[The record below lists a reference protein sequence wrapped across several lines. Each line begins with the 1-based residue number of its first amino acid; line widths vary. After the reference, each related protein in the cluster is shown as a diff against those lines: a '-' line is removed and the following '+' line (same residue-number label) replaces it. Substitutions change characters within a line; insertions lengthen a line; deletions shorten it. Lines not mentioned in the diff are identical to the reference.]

1 MTLKF
6 KILLSFSL
14 LLCFSSCN
22 NKNSNVSQLPTFDNI
37 ELNRGDLLL
46 CGDPNFGE
54 VNFSLSCRYDLRET
68 FNLGLT
74 LIHSFEYAEAEKV
87 FVSILD
93 NDPECLMAYWGTAMS
108 ILNHPL
114 SFKQNPK
121 SLKRGEELLKI
132 AKTLS
137 PNNEREMDYIDA
149 VSIYFKNWQNLDTQT
164 RKLNYESKM
173 EELYY
178 KYPDDVETAVFYSLS
193 ILATAD
199 LNDKTY
205 TKQKKSGE
213 ILEKLFL
220 SESVKTKDANQLT
233 ALIRPHLGRIIV
245 QDIISVNEEL
255 PIITLE
261 QPLEQLLNNSIQ
273 NDSSSNDVF
282 LEPKLIES
290 IVASVSIEKQNAE
303 ERGNP
308 AVMVVSP
315 KIRPWLSRILRQ
327 RLGNLSVLA
336 YTEIPED
343 QEIRV
348 IGRVGIQDE
357 QQNQVAA

>member
-1 MTLKF
+1 M
-6 KILLSFSL
+6 
-14 LLCFSSCN
+14 
-22 NKNSNVSQLPTFDNI
+22 
-37 ELNRGDLLL
+37 ERGQSDFAKTA
-46 CGDPNFGE
+46 GYTVVDPATAIATHMN
-54 VNFSLSCRYDLRET
+54 
-68 FNLGLT
+68 
-74 LIHSFEYAEAEKV
+74 
-87 FVSILD
+87 SILKNNAD
-93 NDPECLMAYWGTAMS
+93 
-108 ILNHPL
+108 
-114 SFKQNPK
+114 
-121 SLKRGEELLKI
+121 ELLGHDETQQLLDLISEKSPKI
-132 AKTLS
+132 IEDLVPNKLSVSTITQVLKNLLQEGITLRDNRS
-137 PNNEREMDYIDA
+137 IID
-149 VSIYFKNWQNLDTQT
+149 NL
-164 RKLNYESKM
+164 
-173 EELYY
+173 
-178 KYPDDVETAVFYSLS
+178 
-193 ILATAD
+193 LA
-199 LNDKTY
+199 
-205 TKQKKSGE
+205 
-213 ILEKLFL
+213 
-220 SESVKTKDANQLT
+220 ESVKTKDANQLT

-273 NDSSSNDVF
+273 NDSSTNDVF

>member
-1 MTLKF
+1 M
-6 KILLSFSL
+6 
-14 LLCFSSCN
+14 N
-22 NKNSNVSQLPTFDNI
+22 
-37 ELNRGDLLL
+37 
-46 CGDPNFGE
+46 
-54 VNFSLSCRYDLRET
+54 
-68 FNLGLT
+68 
-74 LIHSFEYAEAEKV
+74 
-87 FVSILD
+87 SILKNNAD
-93 NDPECLMAYWGTAMS
+93 
-108 ILNHPL
+108 
-114 SFKQNPK
+114 
-121 SLKRGEELLKI
+121 ELLGHDETQQLLDLISEKSPKI
-132 AKTLS
+132 IEDLVPNKLSVSTITQVLKNLLQEGITLRDNRS
-137 PNNEREMDYIDA
+137 IID
-149 VSIYFKNWQNLDTQT
+149 NL
-164 RKLNYESKM
+164 
-173 EELYY
+173 
-178 KYPDDVETAVFYSLS
+178 
-193 ILATAD
+193 LA
-199 LNDKTY
+199 
-205 TKQKKSGE
+205 
-213 ILEKLFL
+213 
-220 SESVKTKDANQLT
+220 ESVKTKDANQLT

-273 NDSSSNDVF
+273 NDSSTNDVF